1 MNDSPIFNDLV
12 NLSQDEFEKAY
23 QKIKERVTAGINPS
37 ENPTAIVLGGL
48 PGSGKGNIYGIAEE
62 RFNGDVV
69 AVDCD
74 KFREFHPNIVA
85 IVERIAE
92 HEKQTGKEQTT
103 MAIETNPFIFAV
115 SDRLVD
121 ELSEEKYNMVIESSL
136 KSSYTA
142 LHNASELP
150 QKGYTVEL
158 AVMATAREVAW
169 QGTIDRYEEDL
180 AKGVITARKVDKPFF
195 DSVVNG
201 LPDALDE
208 VYKSGAMANIQVF
221 NRQKNCLYDMS
232 KTPDLN
238 PKSMVSAIMHSR
250 PMNLNETTDIPV
262 KKDYISKLHSSNLSY
277 GIGIKNGGF
286 VISVNTSD
294 MESIKKLLA
303 PPKKQELHIIEVN
316 DKEIEQFKK
325 SGISFK
331 VCKKSYG
338 TAIAVDKKEKEKA
351 ENFINSIRNNNKRKL

>member
-1 MNDSPIFNDLV
+1 MSNSPLFPDLA
-12 NLSQDEFEKAY
+12 NLSPDDFEKVY
-23 QKIKERVTAGINPS
+23 QEIKQNITFGITPV
-37 ENPTAIVLGGL
+37 EHPTAIVLGGL
-48 PGSGKGNIYGIAEE
+48 PGAGKGNIYDIAGN
-62 RFNGDVV
+62 RFNGNI
-69 AVDCD
+69 AEIDCD
-74 KFREFHPNIVA
+74 KFRRYHPNIAA
-85 IVERIAE
+85 IVNRIE
-92 HEKQTGKEQTT
+92 ELKNQGIEQTT
-103 MAIETNPFIFAV
+103 MALETNPFIFAV
-115 SDRLVD
+115 SDRLVE
-121 ELSEEKYNMVIESSL
+121 ELSEEKYNMIIESSL
-136 KSSYTA
+136 KSSHTA
-142 LHNASELP
+142 LQNASELP
-150 QKGYTVEL
+150 KKGYTVEL

-180 AKGVITARKVDKPFF
+180 ANGVITARKVDKPFF
-195 DSVVNG
+195 DSVANG

-221 NRQKNCLYDMS
+221 NRQKDCLYDMS

-250 PMNLNETTDIPV
+250 PMNLTETTDIPV
-262 KKDYISKLHSSNLSY
+262 KKDYISTLHSSNLSY

-338 TAIAVDKKEKEKA
+338 TAIAVDKKDKEKA